1 MHNQYA
7 CVCALGAL
15 ERRRDGEHH
24 LLDYVECEARDLS
37 GEPFTRFMGF
47 LYQRIYSLIAR
58 CQQCIPGH
66 ATHLPARL
74 LAGIFKEDD
83 SNWLL
88 APASCHWYPDCS
100 TLSLSQRC

>member
-1 MHNQYA
+1 MPDQSAHAYA
-7 CVCALGAL
+7 SGAL

-58 CQQCIPGH
+58 YQLCIPGYAAH
-66 ATHLPARL
+66 MPGKTA
-74 LAGIFKEDD
+74 
-83 SNWLL
+83 
-88 APASCHWYPDCS
+88 C
-100 TLSLSQRC
+100 